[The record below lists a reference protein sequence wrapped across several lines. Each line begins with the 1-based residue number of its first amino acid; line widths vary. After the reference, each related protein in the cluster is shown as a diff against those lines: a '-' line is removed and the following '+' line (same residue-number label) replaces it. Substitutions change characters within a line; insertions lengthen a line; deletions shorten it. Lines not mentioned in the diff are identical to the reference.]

1 MDFIGGLQTMFGTD
15 TSGRNRNKNTAR
27 GTSAPVRQNELHKKN
42 LQLQEKLD
50 SANDRVVQ
58 LENEIHS
65 IKEKN
70 EKAER
75 ALETNREDIDQLI
88 EGVTLQVQEMID
100 SLDLQMKQLESRT
113 DDQIRELTES
123 ARSQTEEIR
132 TTSSQL
138 DGIRETIRPM
148 EEIRDSVQ
156 QINEIRDSVQQI
168 NEIRTM
174 LDGMEKKNA
183 SLQDITEK
191 SEALRTDLV
200 EKIHAENVKCFR
212 NMKSLVNDL
221 ETRIEEIELSENS
234 LKRIQKSF
242 KGWKVF
248 SFFALAD
255 FVLLVVFLLLQM
267 GLISF

>member
-156 QINEIRDSVQQI
+156 QINEIR
-168 NEIRTM
+168 TM